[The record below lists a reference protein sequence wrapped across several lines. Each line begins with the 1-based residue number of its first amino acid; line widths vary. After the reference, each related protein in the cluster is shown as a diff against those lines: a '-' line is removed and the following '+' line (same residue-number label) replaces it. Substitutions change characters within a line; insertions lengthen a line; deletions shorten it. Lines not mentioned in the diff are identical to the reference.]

1 MILLGLTGGI
11 GSGKSSVA
19 QLLLSRGAIVI
30 DSDAIAR
37 ELQAAGSPLLEQLVD
52 RFGDVLNHDG
62 SLDRAKLAS
71 IVFPSPENV
80 KALNAIMHPAIGKE
94 MSDRLDSQRTTNNIV
109 VLDIPLLVENPRK
122 GLSGVV
128 VVDVDPEVAIQR
140 VVEHRGMNA
149 DDVRARIARQSTREQ
164 RREIADQVIDNAG
177 TLDDLERQVD
187 NVWNWA
193 KQLPPAASDA
203 GSMK

>member
-19 QLLLSRGAIVI
+19 KLLVDRGAVII

-37 ELQAAGSPLLEQLVD
+37 DLQVVGSPVLVQLAEK
-52 RFGDVLNHDG
+52 FGDVIAEDG

-71 IVFPSPENV
+71 IVFPLPENV

-94 MSDRLDSQRTTNNIV
+94 TLRRLEAERDTDNVV

-122 GLSGVV
+122 GLSGIL
-128 VVDVDPEVAIQR
+128 VVDVDPEIAISR
-140 VVEHRGMNA
+140 VIQHRGMNEA
-149 DDVRARIARQSTREQ
+149 DVRARIARQSTREE
-164 RREIADQVIDNAG
+164 RRAIADRVIDNSG
-177 TLDDLERQVD
+177 TVSELETQVD
-187 NVWNWA
+187 DVWNWIKA
-193 KQLPPAASDA
+193 LPAAVDGA
-203 GSMK
+203 GSTK

>member
-37 ELQAAGSPLLEQLVD
+37 ELQAAGSSLLEQLVD

-94 MSDRLDSQRTTNNIV
+94 MSDRLEAQRTTNNIV

-187 NVWNWA
+187 SVWNWA
-193 KQLPPAASDA
+193 KQLPQAASDA

>member
-19 QLLLSRGAIVI
+19 QLLSARGAIVI

-37 ELQAAGSPLLEQLVD
+37 EMQAAESPLLAQLVE
-52 RFGDVLNHDG
+52 RFGDVLNEDG
-62 SLDRAKLAS
+62 SLNRAQLAS

-94 MSDRLDSQRTTNNIV
+94 MSRRLDEQRTTNNLV

-122 GLSGVV
+122 GLSGVL
-128 VVDVDPEVAIQR
+128 VVDIDTELAVER
-140 VVEHRGMNA
+140 VVKHRGMDA
-149 DDVRARIARQSTREQ
+149 DDVRARISRQSTREQ
-164 RREIADQVIDNAG
+164 RVAIADRIIDNSG
-177 TLDDLERQVD
+177 SLEDLERQVED
-187 NVWNWA
+187 AWHWA
-193 KQLPPAASDA
+193 QQLPVAAPDA
-203 GSMK
+203 GSI

>member
-94 MSDRLDSQRTTNNIV
+94 MSDRLEAQRTTNNIV

-140 VVEHRGMNA
+140 VVEHRGMIA
-149 DDVRARIARQSTREQ
+149 DDVRARIARQSSRQQ

-187 NVWNWA
+187 SVWNWA

>member
-37 ELQAAGSPLLEQLVD
+37 ELQAAGSPLLEQLAH

-94 MSDRLDSQRTTNNIV
+94 MSERLEAQRATNNVV

-187 NVWNWA
+187 SVWNWA
-193 KQLPPAASDA
+193 KQLPPAVSDA

>member
-94 MSDRLDSQRTTNNIV
+94 MSDRLEAQRTTNNIV

-149 DDVRARIARQSTREQ
+149 DDVRARIARQSSREQ
-164 RREIADQVIDNAG
+164 RREIADQIIDNAG

-187 NVWNWA
+187 SVWNWA

>member
-94 MSDRLDSQRTTNNIV
+94 MSDRLEAQRTTNNIV

-164 RREIADQVIDNAG
+164 RREIADLVIDNAG

-187 NVWNWA
+187 SVWNWA

>member
-19 QLLLSRGAIVI
+19 QLLSARGAIVI

-37 ELQAAGSPLLEQLVD
+37 EMQTSGSPLLAQLVE
-52 RFGDVLNHDG
+52 RFGDVLNEDG
-62 SLDRAKLAS
+62 SLNRAQLAS

-94 MSDRLDSQRTTNNIV
+94 MSRRLDEQRKTDNVV

-122 GLSGVV
+122 GLSGVL
-128 VVDVDPEVAIQR
+128 VVDVDTELAVER
-140 VVEHRGMNA
+140 VVKHRGMDA
-149 DDVRARIARQSTREQ
+149 DDVRARISRQSTREQ
-164 RREIADQVIDNAG
+164 RIAIADRIIDNSG
-177 TLDDLERQVD
+177 SLEELERQVED
-187 NVWNWA
+187 AWQWA
-193 KQLPPAASDA
+193 QKLPAAEPGA
-203 GSMK
+203 GLI

>member
-94 MSDRLDSQRTTNNIV
+94 MSDRLEAQRTTNNIV

-187 NVWNWA
+187 SVWNWA
-193 KQLPPAASDA
+193 KQLPQAASDA

>member
-19 QLLLSRGAIVI
+19 QLLSARGAIVI

-37 ELQAAGSPLLEQLVD
+37 EMQAAESPLLAQLVE
-52 RFGDVLNHDG
+52 RFGDVLNEDG
-62 SLDRAKLAS
+62 SLNRAQLAS

-94 MSDRLDSQRTTNNIV
+94 MSRRLDEQRKTNNLV

-122 GLSGVV
+122 GLSGVL
-128 VVDVDPEVAIQR
+128 VVDVDTDLAVER
-140 VVEHRGMNA
+140 VVKHRGMDA
-149 DDVRARIARQSTREQ
+149 DDVRARISRQSTREQ
-164 RREIADQVIDNAG
+164 RVAIADRIIDNSG
-177 TLDDLERQVD
+177 SLEDLERQVED
-187 NVWNWA
+187 AWHWA
-193 KQLPPAASDA
+193 QQLPVAAPDA
-203 GSMK
+203 GSI

>member
-19 QLLLSRGAIVI
+19 QLLSARGAIVI

-37 ELQAAGSPLLEQLVD
+37 EMQAAGSPLLAQLVE
-52 RFGDVLNHDG
+52 RFGDVLNEDG
-62 SLDRAKLAS
+62 SLNRAQLAS

-94 MSDRLDSQRTTNNIV
+94 MSRRLDEQRTTNNLV

-122 GLSGVV
+122 GLSGVL
-128 VVDVDPEVAIQR
+128 VVDVDTELAVER
-140 VVEHRGMNA
+140 VVKHRGMDA
-149 DDVRARIARQSTREQ
+149 DDVRARISRQSTREQ
-164 RREIADQVIDNAG
+164 RVAIADRIIDNSG
-177 TLDDLERQVD
+177 SLEDLERQVED
-187 NVWNWA
+187 AWHWA
-193 KQLPPAASDA
+193 QQQPAAAPDA
-203 GSMK
+203 GSI

>member
-19 QLLLSRGAIVI
+19 QLLSARGAIVI

-37 ELQAAGSPLLEQLVD
+37 EMQAAGSPLLAQLVE
-52 RFGDVLNHDG
+52 RFGDVLYEDG
-62 SLDRAKLAS
+62 SLNRAQLAS

-94 MSDRLDSQRTTNNIV
+94 MSRRLDEQRKTDNVV

-122 GLSGVV
+122 GLSGVL
-128 VVDVDPEVAIQR
+128 VVDVDNELAVER
-140 VVEHRGMNA
+140 VVKHRGMDA
-149 DDVRARIARQSTREQ
+149 DDVRARISRQSTREQ
-164 RREIADQVIDNAG
+164 RIAIADRIIDNSG
-177 TLDDLERQVD
+177 SLEELERQVED
-187 NVWNWA
+187 AWHWA
-193 KQLPPAASDA
+193 QQLPAAEPGA
-203 GSMK
+203 GLI

>member
-37 ELQAAGSPLLEQLVD
+37 ELQAAGSSLLEQLVD

-94 MSDRLDSQRTTNNIV
+94 MSDRLEAQRTTNNIV

-149 DDVRARIARQSTREQ
+149 DDVRARIARQSSREQ

-187 NVWNWA
+187 SVWKWA

>member
-19 QLLLSRGAIVI
+19 QLLSARGAIVI

-37 ELQAAGSPLLEQLVD
+37 EMQAAGSPLLAQLVE
-52 RFGDVLNHDG
+52 RFGDVLNEDG
-62 SLDRAKLAS
+62 SLNRAQLAS

-94 MSDRLDSQRTTNNIV
+94 MSRRLDEQRTTNNLV

-122 GLSGVV
+122 GLSGVL
-128 VVDVDPEVAIQR
+128 VVDIDTELAVER
-140 VVEHRGMNA
+140 VVKHRGMDA
-149 DDVRARIARQSTREQ
+149 DDVRARISRQSTREQ
-164 RREIADQVIDNAG
+164 RVAIADRIIDNSG
-177 TLDDLERQVD
+177 SLEDLERQVED
-187 NVWNWA
+187 AWHWA
-193 KQLPPAASDA
+193 QQLPVAAPDA
-203 GSMK
+203 GSI

>member
-19 QLLLSRGAIVI
+19 QLLSARGAIVI

-37 ELQAAGSPLLEQLVD
+37 EMQAAESPLLAQLVE
-52 RFGDVLNHDG
+52 RFGDVLNEDG
-62 SLDRAKLAS
+62 SLNRAQLAS

-94 MSDRLDSQRTTNNIV
+94 MSRRLDEQRTTNNLV

-122 GLSGVV
+122 GLSGVL
-128 VVDVDPEVAIQR
+128 VVDIDTELAVER
-140 VVEHRGMNA
+140 VVKHRGMDA
-149 DDVRARIARQSTREQ
+149 DDVRARISRQSTREQ
-164 RREIADQVIDNAG
+164 RIAIADRIIENSG
-177 TLDDLERQVD
+177 SLEELERQVED
-187 NVWNWA
+187 AWQWA
-193 KQLPPAASDA
+193 QQLPAAEPGA
-203 GSMK
+203 GLI

>member
-19 QLLLSRGAIVI
+19 KLLVDRGAVII

-37 ELQAAGSPLLEQLVD
+37 DLQVVGSPVLVQLAEK
-52 RFGDVLNHDG
+52 FGDVIAEDG

-71 IVFPSPENV
+71 IVFPLPENV

-94 MSDRLDSQRTTNNIV
+94 TLRRLEAERDTDNVV

-122 GLSGVV
+122 GLSGIL
-128 VVDVDPEVAIQR
+128 VVDVDPEIAISR
-140 VVEHRGMNA
+140 VIQHRGMNEA
-149 DDVRARIARQSTREQ
+149 DVRARIARQSTREE
-164 RREIADQVIDNAG
+164 RRAIANRVIDNSG
-177 TLDDLERQVD
+177 TVSELETQVD
-187 NVWNWA
+187 DVWNWIKA
-193 KQLPPAASDA
+193 LPAAVDGA
-203 GSMK
+203 GSTK

>member
-19 QLLLSRGAIVI
+19 QLLSARGAIVI

-37 ELQAAGSPLLEQLVD
+37 EMQAAESPLLTQLVE
-52 RFGDVLNHDG
+52 RFGDVLNEDG
-62 SLDRAKLAS
+62 SLNRAQLAS

-94 MSDRLDSQRTTNNIV
+94 MSRRLDEQRTTNNLV

-122 GLSGVV
+122 GLSGVL
-128 VVDVDPEVAIQR
+128 VVDIDTELAVER
-140 VVEHRGMNA
+140 VVKHRGMDA
-149 DDVRARIARQSTREQ
+149 DDVRARISRQSTREQ
-164 RREIADQVIDNAG
+164 RVAIADRIIDNSG
-177 TLDDLERQVD
+177 SREDLERQVED
-187 NVWNWA
+187 AWHLA
-193 KQLPPAASDA
+193 QQLPAAAPDA
-203 GSMK
+203 GSI

>member
-19 QLLLSRGAIVI
+19 QLLSARGAIVI

-37 ELQAAGSPLLEQLVD
+37 EMQTAGSPLLAQLVE
-52 RFGDVLNHDG
+52 RFGDVLNEDG
-62 SLDRAKLAS
+62 SLNRAQLAS

-94 MSDRLDSQRTTNNIV
+94 MSRRLDEQRKTDNVV

-122 GLSGVV
+122 GLSGVL
-128 VVDVDPEVAIQR
+128 VVDVETELAVER
-140 VVEHRGMNA
+140 VVKHRGMDA
-149 DDVRARIARQSTREQ
+149 DDVRARISRQSTREQ
-164 RREIADQVIDNAG
+164 RIAIADRIIDNSG
-177 TLDDLERQVD
+177 SLEELERQVED
-187 NVWNWA
+187 AWQWA
-193 KQLPPAASDA
+193 QKLPAAEPGA
-203 GSMK
+203 GLI

>member
-94 MSDRLDSQRTTNNIV
+94 MSDRLEAQRTTNNIV

>member
-94 MSDRLDSQRTTNNIV
+94 MSDRLEAQRTTNNIV

-187 NVWNWA
+187 SVWNWA

>member
-19 QLLLSRGAIVI
+19 QLLSARGAIVI

-37 ELQAAGSPLLEQLVD
+37 EMQAAGSPLLAQLVE
-52 RFGDVLNHDG
+52 RFGDVLNEDG
-62 SLDRAKLAS
+62 SLNRAQLAS

-94 MSDRLDSQRTTNNIV
+94 MSRRLDEQRKTDNVV

-122 GLSGVV
+122 GLSGVL
-128 VVDVDPEVAIQR
+128 VVDVETELAVER
-140 VVEHRGMNA
+140 VVKHRGMDA
-149 DDVRARIARQSTREQ
+149 DDVRARISRQSTREQ
-164 RREIADQVIDNAG
+164 RIAIADRIIDNSG
-177 TLDDLERQVD
+177 SLEELERQVED
-187 NVWNWA
+187 AWQWA
-193 KQLPPAASDA
+193 QQLPAAAPDA
-203 GSMK
+203 GSI

>member
-19 QLLLSRGAIVI
+19 QFLLSRGAIVI

-94 MSDRLDSQRTTNNIV
+94 MSDRLEAQRTTNNIV

-187 NVWNWA
+187 SVWNWA